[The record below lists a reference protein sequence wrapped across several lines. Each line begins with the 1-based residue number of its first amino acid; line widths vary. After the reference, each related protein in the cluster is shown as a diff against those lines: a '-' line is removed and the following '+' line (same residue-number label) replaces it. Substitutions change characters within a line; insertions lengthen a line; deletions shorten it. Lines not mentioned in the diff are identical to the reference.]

1 MTIINLA
8 MYKVLMK
15 VRELD
20 NLKVHDVKGN
30 DDA

>member
-1 MTIINLA
+1 VTIIIRA

-15 VRELD
+15 ARELD
-20 NLKVHDVKGN
+20 NLKVIDVKRH